1 MKEPQKTL
9 MYPNPGIPPVGYVT
23 NCANVKDAPIV
34 NRRCNLL
41 VLTRRRG
48 ESIQIGSDITIRVLD
63 VKGGQIRLGIEAPK
77 DSNIVRTEL
86 LPEQAQPR
94 NVRG

>member
-1 MKEPQKTL
+1 M
-9 MYPNPGIPPVGYVT
+9 
-23 NCANVKDAPIV
+23 
-34 NRRCNLL
+34 L

-48 ESIQIGSDITIRVLD
+48 ESIQIGPEITIRVLD

-94 NVRG
+94 NARS